1 MRAEAQLQAIT
12 GAGWWRGL
20 GPLLRREQRRWWGGK
35 RWWVQALL
43 WTLLLNGL
51 LALTLF
57 VLPQVAASDGV
68 AITPAEAFEFGA
80 QIFFGLGVI
89 APAIGA
95 IILLQDAIIEEKSTG
110 IAEWLLS
117 KPIARS
123 AYVLAKLLPNM
134 LGMAV
139 SMLLIPGVVGFA
151 IFWVFDAEALSLGA
165 FLASGGIVALHLL
178 FYLTLSLLLGVI
190 LRTRGPLLGI
200 TLGSLLGGPL
210 VPVAALVQ
218 FTPWKLGELSVL
230 PMLGVALPPIAA
242 TMLVSTALW
251 SLIFVGVAIW
261 QMQRLEL

>member
-1 MRAEAQLQAIT
+1 MRTETQLQAIT
-12 GAGWWRGL
+12 GAGWWRGF

-35 RWWVQALL
+35 RWWVQALF

-51 LALTLF
+51 LVLTLF
-57 VLPQVAASDGV
+57 VMPQAAATDGV
-68 AITPAEAFEFGA
+68 TITPAEAFEFGV

-95 IILLQDAIIEEKSTG
+95 IILLQDVVIEEKSTG

-117 KPIARS
+117 KPLARS

-139 SMLLIPGVVGFA
+139 TMLLIPGAVGYA
-151 IFWVFDAEALSLGA
+151 IFWIFDAEALNLTA

-178 FYLTLSLLLGVI
+178 FYLTLSLMLGVI
-190 LRTRGPLLGI
+190 LRTRRPLLGI
-200 TLGSLLGGPL
+200 TLGSLLGGSL
-210 VPVAALVQ
+210 VPVTAVVQ

-230 PMLGVALPPIAA
+230 PMLGSALPPIAT

-251 SLIFVGVAIW
+251 SLLFVGVAIW
-261 QMQRLEL
+261 QMQRLEV